1 MSQYSVGSRWWK
13 IDFHVH
19 TPESKDFGHGD
30 AAQKNATARDW
41 LKSAMRAGLD
51 AVVVTDH
58 NTGMFVDPLKVELK
72 RISVERPDWYRP
84 LVIFPGVEITV
95 ANAGERIHV
104 LAILDPEKDSA
115 SVMALLG
122 KCDIT
127 DNFGDDE
134 NGYTSDSVENVV
146 KAIAES
152 GGIPILAHVDAARG
166 VLQNRTSLSLHLK
179 KWLPTIPAMQV
190 VREVTMTSH
199 EDRQIIEKI
208 AQVGGSDAHV
218 IEDIGSQFSWVKM
231 GRATISALEL
241 ALHDNSFCVR
251 QGTAADPNSDPSF
264 YIRNV
269 TISKLR
275 RCGRGPFGPLT
286 VDFSPHLTSLIGG
299 RGTGKSTVLEC
310 LRHVFQQIPEKS
322 SLPNV
327 VARLREFRAG
337 MFIDGSEIS
346 VEFCFHGSLYRLE
359 WSFQDDQLGLQEFS
373 EADRLWHPVETGD
386 IVTRFPIGVYSQK
399 QLYELANDPRGLL
412 AIVDRSDSVNREEWG
427 RRWEL
432 KRSEYLQLCVRAR
445 ELRNRLRSL
454 SPIATQI
461 GDLDKKISEY
471 QSKGYGNILKRMA
484 HYSQQSQGLCI
495 ESDLK
500 AAATGIREQAELL
513 TVPDFPDDL
522 FLEND
527 VASNEVRAQFSSFKA
542 KVVSSLKV
550 IVEATKNIENAA
562 DEYRKEVDSGEW
574 ANGRKQ
580 CEAEYEAKALELK
593 AQGDTFNPDL
603 YGRWVAE
610 RSRLS
615 AEYAKFDALQQEQ
628 KQVLTNMHSALANL
642 EEMRREL
649 WRKRAAFIEAVIGGN
664 PYVRMSVLP
673 FGDMS
678 RLEED
683 VRNILGLDGDKF
695 ATSLYLA
702 DERKGILSELINW
715 KEQDLPVDCLP
726 EKISEMKKVIWK
738 GVHGES
744 IGYQLAF
751 SKRLQAIYESNPS
764 AINEISA
771 YWPEDKLEVKY
782 VVDGVPQSLEN
793 GSAGQKSAAILAFLL
808 SYGTD
813 PLVLDQPEDDLDNA
827 LIMELVV
834 SQMHLNKQKRQL
846 IIATHNPNIVVNG
859 DSEQVC
865 VMKFVNGLITTDGQ
879 AAMDD
884 IGVRRGICTIMEGG
898 AEAFRK
904 RYARMNVER
913 LVV

>member
-1 MSQYSVGSRWWK
+1 
-13 IDFHVH
+13 
-19 TPESKDFGHGD
+19 
-30 AAQKNATARDW
+30 
-41 LKSAMRAGLD
+41 
-51 AVVVTDH
+51 
-58 NTGMFVDPLKVELK
+58 
-72 RISVERPDWYRP
+72 
-84 LVIFPGVEITV
+84 
-95 ANAGERIHV
+95 
-104 LAILDPEKDSA
+104 
-115 SVMALLG
+115 
-122 KCDIT
+122 
-127 DNFGDDE
+127 
-134 NGYTSDSVENVV
+134 
-146 KAIAES
+146 
-152 GGIPILAHVDAARG
+152 
-166 VLQNRTSLSLHLK
+166 
-179 KWLPTIPAMQV
+179 
-190 VREVTMTSH
+190 
-199 EDRQIIEKI
+199 
-208 AQVGGSDAHV
+208 
-218 IEDIGSQFSWVKM
+218 
-231 GRATISALEL
+231 
-241 ALHDNSFCVR
+241 
-251 QGTAADPNSDPSF
+251 
-264 YIRNV
+264 
-269 TISKLR
+269 
-275 RCGRGPFGPLT
+275 
-286 VDFSPHLTSLIGG
+286 
-299 RGTGKSTVLEC
+299 
-310 LRHVFQQIPEKS
+310 
-322 SLPNV
+322 
-327 VARLREFRAG
+327 
-337 MFIDGSEIS
+337 
-346 VEFCFHGSLYRLE
+346 
-359 WSFQDDQLGLQEFS
+359 
-373 EADRLWHPVETGD
+373 
-386 IVTRFPIGVYSQK
+386 
-399 QLYELANDPRGLL
+399 
-412 AIVDRSDSVNREEWG
+412 
-427 RRWEL
+427 
-432 KRSEYLQLCVRAR
+432 
-445 ELRNRLRSL
+445 
-454 SPIATQI
+454 
-461 GDLDKKISEY
+461 
-471 QSKGYGNILKRMA
+471 MA
-484 HYSQQSQGLCI
+484 HYTQQSQGLCI
-495 ESDLK
+495 ESDLRD
-500 AAATGIREQAELL
+500 AATGIRGQAELL

-527 VASNEVRAQFSSFKA
+527 AASNEVRAQFSSFKS
-542 KVVSSLKV
+542 KVLSSLKA

-562 DEYRKEVDSGEW
+562 DEYRKGVDSGEW

-580 CEAEYEAKALELK
+580 CAAEYEAKALELK
-593 AQGDTFNPDL
+593 ARGDTFNPDL

-628 KQVLTNMHSALANL
+628 KQVLANMHSALANL

-702 DERKGILSELINW
+702 DEKKGILSELINW

-738 GVHGES
+738 GVHGEP

-751 SKRLQAIYESNPS
+751 SKRLQTIYESNPS

-782 VVDGVPQSLEN
+782 VVDGAPQSLEN

-808 SYGTD
+808 SYGTN

-884 IGVRRGICTIMEGG
+884 IGVRRSICTIMEGG